1 MEKKNIF
8 IDMYG
13 ATDVYEPH
21 RLTFCPE
28 EEFAKR
34 KEQNYLMS
42 LPCTESR
49 MKLVKAN
56 LEVVTPPVIVNTAEY
71 CRIVFQDF
79 ARQEFMKLFD
89 LYELNFLSTP
99 FRDFP
104 NEFPKAYRWFEKK
117 SQFIF
122 ADKVVL
128 NYRNDLTIDYFLQ
141 NDTLV
146 NKNGEFKE
154 LNILVEYLEL
164 PSFRKIVFPRKE

>member
-141 NDTLV
+141 NDTL
-146 NKNGEFKE
+146 GEFKE